1 MTSKS
6 RKITSSC
13 QSSFAQKL
21 EMMSTLLC
29 NFGGR
34 RMSGFDI
41 KVDFHGLAFLAT
53 HFNGRKKNRSKTK
66 SSELQRE
73 VERGS
78 TFTLTSDS
86 YEFSLFYLRT

>member
-21 EMMSTLLC
+21 DDEYVVIC

-34 RMSGFDI
+34 RMSGFDV
-41 KVDFHGLAFLAT
+41 KVDFHCLAL
-53 HFNGRKKNRSKTK
+53 
-66 SSELQRE
+66 
-73 VERGS
+73 
-78 TFTLTSDS
+78 
-86 YEFSLFYLRT
+86 